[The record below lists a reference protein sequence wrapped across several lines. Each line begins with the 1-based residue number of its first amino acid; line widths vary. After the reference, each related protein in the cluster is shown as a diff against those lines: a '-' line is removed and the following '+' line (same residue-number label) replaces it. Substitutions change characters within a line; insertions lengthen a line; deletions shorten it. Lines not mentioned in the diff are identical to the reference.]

1 MNCGS
6 VDSLKVSTWWGLRLN
21 ALQIPPTVDSDK
33 PVVGVGRGE
42 DQDPG
47 RDPVAAEDRLGGLGS
62 VHFGHADV
70 EDRHGRSEPGRLGDR
85 GGPVGDLGHAGVSQG
100 VGQ

>member
-6 VDSLKVSTWWGLRLN
+6 VDSLKVSTWWGSRSN
-21 ALQIPPTVDSDK
+21 ALQIRPTVDSDR

-47 RDPVAAEDRLGGLGS
+47 RDPVTA
-62 VHFGHADV
+62 

-85 GGPVGDLGHAGVSQG
+85 GGPVGDLCHAGVSQG